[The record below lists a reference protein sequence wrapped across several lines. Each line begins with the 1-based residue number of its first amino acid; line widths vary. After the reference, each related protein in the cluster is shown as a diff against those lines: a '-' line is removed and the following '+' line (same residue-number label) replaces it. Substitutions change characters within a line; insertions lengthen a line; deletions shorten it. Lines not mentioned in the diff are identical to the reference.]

1 MIQIVIKAL
10 VVAATIMINV
20 RLGSSVSLSP
30 LDSAVGDSVVPGV
43 VDEEWVLIDLKAVID
58 GIIIGVDVAA
68 EEDTRTVLLVETVLE
83 VE

>member
-20 RLGSSVSLSP
+20 RLGSSVSLSSV
-30 LDSAVGDSVVPGV
+30 DRTVGDNVVPEV
-43 VDEEWVLIDLKAVID
+43 VDEEWVLIDLKVVID
-58 GIIIGVDVAA
+58 GIIIGVDVAE